1 MNIGFVGLGAVV
13 ETAYLPALKALSLPV
28 TALWG
33 YDRNPQRLLP
43 GVTPCDSLAALL
55 AQPIDTLFITTISLQ
70 HLPVLEQ
77 ALRSSIPRIV
87 VEKPIAATLAQLTDL
102 RRLLMV
108 PENACRVL
116 ALDHWMARDGALCLA
131 QGNMDA
137 RWSPERGAAIGRAP
151 VASLADIVSLDGF
164 LLEPS
169 GFNAAGEPIALNFAT
184 GEPDTRQLRHPDGV
198 IVDVGTHV
206 LAMMRETVRY
216 LGGSDELNLNVLLA
230 KDRLGRAISPGD
242 FDTAEGEAHLQ
253 GTLAGIPVNLWLNK
267 YAGPGVERKGICIYL
282 RDGRMVSQ
290 NRGPGGERVE
300 LITGDSAMSWTRD
313 GAVYAH
319 CLGEH
324 IFGASSLFTRA
335 PEEVAKLTQRRMTEV
350 EVLLQLQ
357 QQLRGAH

>member
-13 ETAYLPALKALSLPV
+13 ETAWLPALRRLSLPV
-28 TALWG
+28 STLWG
-33 YDRNPQRLLP
+33 YDLDAQRTLP
-43 GVTPCDSLAALL
+43 GVTCCESLAALL
-55 AQPIDTLFITTISLQ
+55 AQPIDTLCITTASLQ
-70 HLPVLEQ
+70 HLPVLEA
-77 ALRSSIPRIV
+77 ALATSIPRIV
-87 VEKPIAATLAQLTDL
+87 VEKPIVATPGQIGRLRAILSLAD
-102 RRLLMV
+102 
-108 PENACRVL
+108 NADRVL

-131 QGNMDA
+131 QGKMDD
-137 RWSPERGAAIGRAP
+137 RWRPEGHAEVAYPP
-151 VASLADIVSLDGF
+151 VTTLDDIVGIDGF

-267 YAGPGVERKGICIYL
+267 YAGSGVERKGICIYL
-282 RDGRMVSQ
+282 RDGRMISQ